1 MQDPFGGI
9 KGREIES
16 LSGFAID
23 KEEVLRELQYSID
36 LLDEKKIVKKT
47 FLEKLRQKNL
57 GIKEADER
65 ALFWNL
71 MKGTDDEYAQVNL
84 RWSNKNIRSIYGVPF
99 KSIKVALN
107 GLKAFYNQINVKKPN
122 VDHPDVLEFY
132 KLSQQNYPDLP
143 ELTPNTENEI
153 AADDFVGLDPFAGV
167 RGVDIYKKFND
178 LKKDKDKTLLELDYS
193 IEFLDQLELPKGRR
207 EKKFIKKHPKFL
219 TFTFKTSEHYLDV
232 HFWWVRS
239 IVKTI
244 KNIEL
249 GRARLALASLKK
261 FIQDIDIEF
270 PDLENKDVNEI
281 YLLTK
286 KKHSPGQLKNSKIE
300 IKPESEGGM
309 SYWSTRSHRWVLPK
323 LDKQTKNYIPP
334 KKNL

>member
-9 KGREIES
+9 KGKEIES

-57 GIKEADER
+57 GIKEVDER

-122 VDHPDVLEFY
+122 IHHPDVLEFY

-143 ELTPNTENEI
+143 ELNPNTENEI
-153 AADDFVGLDPFAGV
+153 TDDFVELDPFAGV

-232 HFWWVRS
+232 HFWWVGS
-239 IVKTI
+239 IIRTI
-244 KNIEL
+244 KNVEL

-261 FIQDIDIEF
+261 FIQDIDVEF
-270 PDLENKDVNEI
+270 PDLENKDINEI

-286 KKHSPGQLKNSKIE
+286 DKHRPGQLKNSKLE

>member
-9 KGREIES
+9 KGKEIES

-23 KEEVLRELQYSID
+23 KEEVLCELQYSID

-122 VDHPDVLEFY
+122 IDHPDVLEFY

-153 AADDFVGLDPFAGV
+153 ADDFVELDPFAGV

-232 HFWWVRS
+232 HFWWVGS
-239 IVKTI
+239 IVRTI
-244 KNIEL
+244 KNVEL

-261 FIQDIDIEF
+261 FVQDIDVEF
-270 PDLENKDVNEI
+270 PDLENKDINEI

-286 KKHSPGQLKNSKIE
+286 KKHRPGQLKNSKIE

>member
-122 VDHPDVLEFY
+122 IDHPDVLEFY

-153 AADDFVGLDPFAGV
+153 TDDFVELDPFAGV

-232 HFWWVRS
+232 HFWWVGS
-239 IVKTI
+239 IVRTI
-244 KNIEL
+244 KNVEL

-261 FIQDIDIEF
+261 FVQDIDVEF
-270 PDLENKDVNEI
+270 PDLENKDINEI

-286 KKHSPGQLKNSKIE
+286 KKHRPGQLKNSKIE

>member
-122 VDHPDVLEFY
+122 IDHPDVLEFY
-132 KLSQQNYPDLP
+132 NLSQQNYPDLP
-143 ELTPNTENEI
+143 KLTPNNENEI
-153 AADDFVGLDPFAGV
+153 TDDFLELDPFAGV

-219 TFTFKTSEHYLDV
+219 TFTFKTSEHYLNV
-232 HFWWVRS
+232 HFWWIGTIVR
-239 IVKTI
+239 TI
-244 KNIEL
+244 KNVEL

-261 FIQDIDIEF
+261 FVQDIDVEF
-270 PDLENKDVNEI
+270 PDLENEDINEI
-281 YLLTK
+281 YMITK
-286 KKHSPGQLKNSKIE
+286 KKHRPGQLKNSKDE

-309 SYWSTRSHRWVLPK
+309 SYWSTVTHRWVLPK
-323 LDKQTKNYIPP
+323 LDKHTKKYIPP

>member
-9 KGREIES
+9 KGKEIES

-153 AADDFVGLDPFAGV
+153 ADDFEKLDPFAGV

-232 HFWWVRS
+232 HFWWVGS
-239 IVKTI
+239 IVRTI
-244 KNIEL
+244 KNVEL

-261 FIQDIDIEF
+261 FVQDIDVEF
-270 PDLENKDVNEI
+270 PDLENKDINEI

-286 KKHSPGQLKNSKIE
+286 KKHRPGQLKNSKIE

>member
-1 MQDPFGGI
+1 MC
-9 KGREIES
+9 
-16 LSGFAID
+16 
-23 KEEVLRELQYSID
+23 
-36 LLDEKKIVKKT
+36 
-47 FLEKLRQKNL
+47 
-57 GIKEADER
+57 
-65 ALFWNL
+65 
-71 MKGTDDEYAQVNL
+71 
-84 RWSNKNIRSIYGVPF
+84 IRDRIYGVPF

-122 VDHPDVLEFY
+122 IDHPDVLEFY

-153 AADDFVGLDPFAGV
+153 ADDFVELDPFAGV

-232 HFWWVRS
+232 HFWWVGS
-239 IVKTI
+239 IVRTI
-244 KNIEL
+244 KNVEL

-261 FIQDIDIEF
+261 FVQDIDVEF
-270 PDLENKDVNEI
+270 PDLENKDINEI

-286 KKHSPGQLKNSKIE
+286 KKHRPGQLKNSKLE

-323 LDKQTKNYIPP
+323 LDKQTNNYIPP

>member
-122 VDHPDVLEFY
+122 IDHPDVLEFY

-153 AADDFVGLDPFAGV
+153 ADDFVELDPFAGV

-178 LKKDKDKTLLELDYS
+178 LKKDKDKTLIELDYS

-232 HFWWVRS
+232 HFWWVGS
-239 IVKTI
+239 IVRTI
-244 KNIEL
+244 KNVEL

-261 FIQDIDIEF
+261 FVQDIDVEF
-270 PDLENKDVNEI
+270 PDLENKDINEI

-286 KKHSPGQLKNSKIE
+286 KKHRPGQLKNSKIE

>member
-122 VDHPDVLEFY
+122 IDHPDVLEFY

-153 AADDFVGLDPFAGV
+153 ADDFVELDPFAGV

-178 LKKDKDKTLLELDYS
+178 LKKDKDKTLIELDYS

-207 EKKFIKKHPKFL
+207 EKKFIKKNPKFL
-219 TFTFKTSEHYLDV
+219 NFTFKTSEHYLDV
-232 HFWWVRS
+232 HFWWVGS
-239 IVKTI
+239 IVRTI
-244 KNIEL
+244 QNVEL

-261 FIQDIDIEF
+261 FVQDIDVEF
-270 PDLENKDVNEI
+270 PDLENKDINEI

-286 KKHSPGQLKNSKIE
+286 KKHRPGQLKNSKIE